1 MGERCHNPF
10 PDFDGAFLDWNAL
23 LGSGFD
29 DAPRRWVSV
38 FRECALDELVRVAR
52 DGMAVPPPELR
63 PMEIRREMET
73 LDRFRP
79 PAVIRRG
86 ISRLGA
92 IYASPT
98 AEDAPRLPFRKERIV
113 LEMKIDPAR
122 GWVGDMDFITC
133 LIPFI
138 GAQPQGLERFQ
149 GAFRKYWESVIPF
162 ETFRR
167 HYDKVRTA
175 DGCHWLVKSRA
186 PKGLPRTF
194 FLPEILVMTP
204 VISQRHIRV
213 VSHELTGTDEAA
225 GGRNWGRQP

>member
-1 MGERCHNPF
+1 MGQRCHNPF

-29 DAPRRWVSV
+29 EAPRGWVSV
-38 FRECALDELVRVAR
+38 FRVCSLEELVRIAR
-52 DGMAVPPPELR
+52 EGMAVPPPDLR
-63 PMEIRREMET
+63 PAEIRREMET

-79 PAVIRRG
+79 PAVVRRG

-98 AEDAPRLPFRKERIV
+98 AEDAPRLPFRKERII
-113 LEMKIDPAR
+113 LEMKVDPAQ

-138 GAQPQGLERFQ
+138 GAQPQGLDRFQ
-149 GAFRKYWESVIPF
+149 GAFHKYWESVIPF
-162 ETFRR
+162 ADFRR
-167 HYDKVRTA
+167 HYEKVSTA
-175 DGCHWLVKSRA
+175 DGFHWLA
-186 PKGLPRTF
+186 KGRTPLNRPRSF

-204 VISQRHIRV
+204 LISQRHIRV
-213 VSHELTGTDEAA
+213 VSQETVTEAPA
-225 GGRNWGRQP
+225 DGRNWPAR